1 MKWSADYLLKPFS
14 RNAILR
20 SVGNAARVCELAR
33 EKRQLEEANE
43 NYRHDLEHLVEQ
55 RTEELRET
63 NVRLR
68 GAMEGTI
75 QAVDFG
81 ANTLIFEGVRF
92 QVLPDAEVE
101 IRGSYGAFTMLQA
114 GMKAVVTYRVVSE
127 SERHVIRVV
136 QLPDNYRLEGA

>member
-1 MKWSADYLLKPFS
+1 MKLKLTKSLIALL
-14 RNAILR
+14 LV
-20 SVGNAARVCELAR
+20 SVSSLALAATIAEFAP
-33 EKRQLEEANE
+33 EKE
-43 NYRHDLEHLVEQ
+43 
-55 RTEELRET
+55 
-63 NVRLR
+63 
-68 GAMEGTI
+68 MEGTI

-127 SERHVIRVV
+127 SERHVTRVV

>member
-1 MKWSADYLLKPFS
+1 MKLIKSLIALLLVSASSLVL
-14 RNAILR
+14 
-20 SVGNAARVCELAR
+20 AATIAELAP
-33 EKRQLEEANE
+33 EKE
-43 NYRHDLEHLVEQ
+43 
-55 RTEELRET
+55 
-63 NVRLR
+63 
-68 GAMEGTI
+68 MEGTI

-114 GMKAVVTYRVVSE
+114 GMKAVLTYRVVSE
-127 SERHVIRVV
+127 SERHVTRVV